1 MNAKQKAA
9 EERSI
14 KKFIADAL
22 HQVRPRGTNGAVTC
36 VLLTAAQ
43 AAANMAART
52 STGAIDQAQAARI
65 FHDATRL
72 MITYKQPKKGK

>member
-1 MNAKQKAA
+1 MSPKQKAA
-9 EERSI
+9 EERSV
-14 KKFIADAL
+14 KKFVADTL
-22 HQVRPRGTNGAVTC
+22 HQIRPRGTNGAVTC

-52 STGAIDQAQAARI
+52 MTGAIDKDQAARI

-72 MITYKQPKKGK
+72 MIIYKRPKKRK